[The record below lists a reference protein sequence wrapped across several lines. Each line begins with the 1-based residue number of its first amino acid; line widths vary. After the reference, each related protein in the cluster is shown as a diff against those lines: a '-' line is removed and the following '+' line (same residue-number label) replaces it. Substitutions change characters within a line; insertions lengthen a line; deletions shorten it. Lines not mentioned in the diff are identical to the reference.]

1 MVMRRIEIG
10 QVKRRNKH
18 PHLWV
23 HLVLI
28 IASIL
33 FVIPILYVI
42 SISVTS
48 DSEIISHGYRL
59 IPQKI
64 SVLAYEYIFKTP
76 KQLLNSY
83 SVSIFITVVGTGL
96 SLTLTTMLAYMVSRP
111 DFKYRKQMSF
121 FIFFTMLFNGGL
133 VPTYMLITQYLHL
146 KNTIWVL
153 ILPYVINAWFV
164 LLMRSF
170 LSTIPMSL
178 LESAQIDGSSEIQTF
193 FLIVMPLS
201 KPALATIGLLI
212 SFNYWNDWWLSMLYI
227 DERKLLPLQY
237 MLYKIMSD
245 IEFLT
250 QQMSANVNVSLKDI
264 PSEAARMAT
273 CILAAGPM
281 LLVFPFFQK
290 YFVKGLTVGAI
301 KE

>member
-1 MVMRRIEIG
+1 MRRIEMEH
-10 QVKRRNKH
+10 VKKRTKY

-28 IASIL
+28 TASIL
-33 FVIPILYVI
+33 FLIPILYVI
-42 SISVTS
+42 SISFTS
-48 DSEIISHGYRL
+48 DSEIIRYGYTL
-59 IPQKI
+59 IPRKI

-96 SLTLTTMLAYMVSRP
+96 SLILTTMLAYMVSRP

-178 LESAQIDGSSEIQTF
+178 LESAQIDGSSEFQTF
-193 FLIVMPLS
+193 FFIVIPLS

-212 SFNYWNDWWLSMLYI
+212 SFNYWNDWWLSLLYI